1 VTNQVGVSW
10 IGETHGLTVVD
21 SLSEG
26 AMEEGILHIELLNR
40 SVMGDNSGEHHV
52 YDGRFHN
59 QAESLI
65 VVNSGAL
72 SETPK
77 DPASL
82 VAIECPVS
90 VELVRE
96 DPFAGDDV
104 GALR

>member
-10 IGETHGLTVVD
+10 IGETCGLAAVD

-26 AMEEGILHIELLNR
+26 VMEESILHIELLNR
-40 SVMGDNSGEHHV
+40 PVMGDSSDEHRVH
-52 YDGRFHN
+52 GSWFHN
-59 QAESLI
+59 RAKSLI
-65 VVNSGAL
+65 VVDSGAL

-82 VAIECPVS
+82 VAIKGSVS
-90 VELVRE
+90 AELVRE
-96 DPFAGDDV
+96 DPFADDDI